1 MIVVSDT
8 SPITILY
15 YSECLDILQKFFGTV
30 YLPPAVEQELSINS
44 QDHKLRQVIK
54 QASFLEAR
62 ALTRPMR
69 ELKHRLDL
77 GEIEAISLALKM
89 TADLLILDDKR
100 AQKEAALI
108 SIPYVSSFALL
119 VSSHQKGLVADLD
132 QTLHKLEQ
140 RQIFLSKELKDFL
153 HLV

>member
-77 GEIEAISLALKM
+77 GEIEAISLALEM
-89 TADLLILDDKR
+89 TADLLIWMTNAHKKR
-100 AQKEAALI
+100 RH
-108 SIPYVSSFALL
+108 SFPYLMSLL
-119 VSSHQKGLVADLD
+119 LPCL
-132 QTLHKLEQ
+132 
-140 RQIFLSKELKDFL
+140 
-153 HLV
+153 